1 MNDIKHD
8 IKKRH
13 KNLTEF
19 RYIAVGFFL
28 TILSG
33 AIMLS
38 LPFSSRDGQWTNFLD
53 SLFTAT
59 SATCVTG
66 LVVVDTWQHWTVFGQ
81 IVVLGLIQI
90 GGLGVM
96 SVTALVSFFMGRT
109 ITMRERLE
117 MSASLS
123 LDDISGIVRLMRLC
137 FPFGLFRSLVLQKAC
152 GRRSF
157 TRSLRFAMQALI

>member
-66 LVVVDTWQHWTVFGQ
+66 LVVFDTFRHWSIIGQ
-81 IVVLGLIQI
+81 LCDSGADSDRRHGLHLNRCGIFHASAQKN
-90 GGLGVM
+90 
-96 SVTALVSFFMGRT
+96 RT
-109 ITMRERLE
+109 
-117 MSASLS
+117 
-123 LDDISGIVRLMRLC
+123 
-137 FPFGLFRSLVLQKAC
+137 
-152 GRRSF
+152 
-157 TRSLRFAMQALI
+157 

>member
-53 SLFTAT
+53 
-59 SATCVTG
+59 
-66 LVVVDTWQHWTVFGQ
+66 
-81 IVVLGLIQI
+81 
-90 GGLGVM
+90 
-96 SVTALVSFFMGRT
+96 
-109 ITMRERLE
+109 
-117 MSASLS
+117 
-123 LDDISGIVRLMRLC
+123 
-137 FPFGLFRSLVLQKAC
+137 
-152 GRRSF
+152 
-157 TRSLRFAMQALI
+157 

>member
-13 KNLTEF
+13 KNLSEF

-53 SLFTAT
+53 SLFTAE
-59 SATCVTG
+59 CI
-66 LVVVDTWQHWTVFGQ
+66 
-81 IVVLGLIQI
+81 IV
-90 GGLGVM
+90 
-96 SVTALVSFFMGRT
+96 S
-109 ITMRERLE
+109 
-117 MSASLS
+117 
-123 LDDISGIVRLMRLC
+123 
-137 FPFGLFRSLVLQKAC
+137 LQKLFVYIPLADTSVLC
-152 GRRSF
+152 HELHGF
-157 TRSLRFAMQALI
+157 LPVDAL

>member
-38 LPFSSRDGQWTNFLD
+38 LPFFQETDN
-53 SLFTAT
+53 
-59 SATCVTG
+59 
-66 LVVVDTWQHWTVFGQ
+66 
-81 IVVLGLIQI
+81 GLIF
-90 GGLGVM
+90 L
-96 SVTALVSFFMGRT
+96 THF
-109 ITMRERLE
+109 
-117 MSASLS
+117 
-123 LDDISGIVRLMRLC
+123 
-137 FPFGLFRSLVLQKAC
+137 
-152 GRRSF
+152 
-157 TRSLRFAMQALI
+157 LRQQAQPV

>member
-66 LVVVDTWQHWTVFGQ
+66 LVVFDTFRHWSIIGQ
-81 IVVLGLIQI
+81 LVILVLIQI
-90 GGLGVM
+90 GGM
-96 SVTALVSFFMGRT
+96 ALSQ
-109 ITMRERLE
+109 
-117 MSASLS
+117 SAWHFPCFCTKKSDS
-123 LDDISGIVRLMRLC
+123 DRGI
-137 FPFGLFRSLVLQKAC
+137 
-152 GRRSF
+152 
-157 TRSLRFAMQALI
+157 

>member
-38 LPFSSRDGQWTNFLD
+38 LPFFFKRWTMD
-53 SLFTAT
+53 
-59 SATCVTG
+59 
-66 LVVVDTWQHWTVFGQ
+66 
-81 IVVLGLIQI
+81 
-90 GGLGVM
+90 
-96 SVTALVSFFMGRT
+96 
-109 ITMRERLE
+109 
-117 MSASLS
+117 
-123 LDDISGIVRLMRLC
+123 
-137 FPFGLFRSLVLQKAC
+137 
-152 GRRSF
+152 
-157 TRSLRFAMQALI
+157 

>member
-53 SLFTAT
+53 SLFYGNKRNLCDR
-59 SATCVTG
+59 SCCV
-66 LVVVDTWQHWTVFGQ
+66 
-81 IVVLGLIQI
+81 
-90 GGLGVM
+90 
-96 SVTALVSFFMGRT
+96 
-109 ITMRERLE
+109 
-117 MSASLS
+117 
-123 LDDISGIVRLMRLC
+123 
-137 FPFGLFRSLVLQKAC
+137 
-152 GRRSF
+152 
-157 TRSLRFAMQALI
+157 